1 MYFDDLLEKAKKG
14 IQQEVWKRSFCRQV
28 HLVVDLCPT
37 QDPPPHCIENYYSS
51 KLRGFKLTNRD
62 LSTDPT
68 ADRDPAGARDQ
79 PEPATRLP
87 EPRPSRDAPPSM
99 TRPPAIRP
107 ATRPA
112 RPYRSFCDPD
122 LFVCCPSRIKSFI
135 NQVTATP
142 LENIEEPLKSFSWEF
157 DKGDFHHWVDLFNH
171 FDTFFEKYIKPRKDL
186 QLEENFLE
194 SDPPFPRDAVLQIL
208 RVIRVILE
216 NCTNKHF
223 YSSYELVFGDFVGL
237 DGWKA
242 VNKGG
247 EVGDGGTMMAKEAH
261 HLSSLL
267 ASTDADVVEACLQT
281 LAAFLKKSIGK
292 YIIRDVSLNSRLVSF
307 AQGWGGKEEGL
318 GLVSCALQNGAD
330 PIAFELGSTLHFEFY
345 AMNISSNEPTAS
357 EQPTQGLQTIHM
369 PDVNAREESDLELL
383 NKLIVEY
390 KVPHNLRFSLLTRLR
405 FAKAFGSLETRQQ
418 YTCIRLYAFV
428 VLVQAC
434 SNTEDLVSFF
444 NTEPEFINEL
454 VTMLSIED
462 AVPEKIRILCLLS
475 LVALC
480 QDRSRQPTVL
490 TAVTSGGHRGILSS
504 LMQKA
509 IGSVVSDSSKWS
521 VVFAEALLSLVTV
534 LVSSSSGC
542 SAMREA
548 GFIPTLLP
556 LLKDTDPQ
564 HLHLV
569 STAVHVLEAFMDYS
583 NPAAVLFRDLGGLDD
598 TISRLMVEVSH
609 VENGLKQQ
617 TSSGEHSE
625 SGGSQVISDA
635 SSTVLDSLQ
644 PPHSGALVSYHRRL
658 LMKALLR
665 AISLGTY
672 APGTA
677 ARMYGTEES
686 LLPHCLCIIF
696 KRAKDFGGGVFSL
709 AATVMSDLIH
719 KDPTCF
725 SVLEAAGLP
734 SAFMDAIMDGVLC
747 SAEAITCIPQCLDA
761 LCLNNNGLQAVK
773 ERDALRCFVKVFTS
787 KTYLRALTADTS
799 GSLSSGLDELM
810 RHAASL
816 RGSGVDMLIE
826 ILTNIA
832 KIGSGL
838 ESASPSSDPPSSS
851 QPVLME
857 TESENRDVILVDD
870 KESSRHGTNEQLMD
884 IVPDTSSLN
893 VESSLPDY
901 ISNVARLLETVLQ
914 NSDTC
919 RIFVEKKGI
928 ECVLQLFSLPLL
940 PLSVSLGQSIAVAFK
955 NFSPQHSTSLARAVC
970 TFLREH
976 LRSTEELLTSI
987 KGRQLVEIEFS
998 HRVKILRCLTTLE
1011 GILSLSI
1018 SLLKGT
1024 TTLVSELGSADADVL
1039 KELGKTYREIQWQVS
1054 LCCELKV
1061 EEKSNAEVEPDNTD
1075 AGPSNVAG
1083 RESDDDSNIPSI
1095 RYMNPLSIRNSSHS
1109 QWGVERDFISV
1120 VRSSEGFSRRSR
1132 HSLAR
1137 LHGGRAAGRHLEALQ
1152 IDTESGTSSAKA
1164 PSHGM
1169 KTRSPE
1175 MVAVDILNK
1184 LASTICSFFTALVKG
1199 FTSPTRRRTETGPL
1213 SSASK
1218 AIGTALAK
1226 VFLDSLGFSGYTSST
1241 GVDVS
1246 LSVKCRY
1253 LGKVV
1258 DDMAALTFDNRRR
1271 TCYASMI
1278 NKFYVH
1284 GTFKEL
1290 LTTFEATSQLL
1301 WTVPCAISAPGSD
1314 HEKSGEGSKLSHSLW
1329 LLDTLQSHC
1338 RELEYFVNSGILL
1351 SSTSTSQAQLL
1362 VQPVAVGLSIGLFPV
1377 PRDPEALVRML
1388 QSQVLD
1394 VILPVWNHPMFPNCS
1409 PGFITSIVSLL
1420 THVYNGVSDIKTSRN
1435 GLSGAAHQRFMPPPP
1450 DEATIATIVEMGFS
1464 RARAEEAL
1472 RRVETNS
1479 VEMAMEWL
1487 FSHAEDPVQED
1498 DELARALAL
1507 SLGNSTES
1515 PKVDGADKSADVL
1528 NEEGNSNPPLADN
1541 VLAVA
1546 TKLFEGSDALAFPLT
1561 DLLVT
1566 LCSRNKGEERSKVI
1580 SYLVQQLKLCALDF
1594 SNDSCALGRISH
1606 TLALLLA
1613 EDGVTREIAA
1623 ENGIAVVVIDILMNF
1638 MSKTEA
1644 LTELHV
1650 PKCIS
1655 ALLLILDDLVQSRP
1669 RIPGDNGEGVLPG
1682 SLSGAL
1688 GNQASSEAIEDKSVP
1703 SDVCKD
1709 NDSAKDD
1716 SALEKVFG
1724 KPTGYLSMEE
1734 SHKVLVIVCN
1744 LMKRHVPSIIMQAAL
1759 QLCARL
1765 TKSHALALQ
1774 FLENGG
1780 LVALFGLPMS
1790 CFFPGYDTLAS
1801 AIVRHLL
1808 EDPHTLQSAMEV
1820 EIRQTLSGSR
1830 YNGRISAKTFLTLMA
1845 PVISRDPGVFMK
1857 SGVAVCQVESVGGR
1871 TMVVLSKDKDKEK
1884 EKLKSSETG
1893 VSTNECVRI
1902 TEQKTHDGSNK
1913 YSKGYKKVSANLT
1926 QVIDYLLEIVSTYPS
1941 VNVDDDCGGHPSAME
1956 VDEPTLKMKGKSK
1969 VDETVKTGSDSSS
1982 EKAATLAKVT
1992 FVLKLLSDILLM
2004 YVQVVG
2010 VILRRDL
2017 EMCQQRGSSNFES
2030 PGQGGVVHHLLHCL
2044 LPLSMDKSA
2053 GPDEWRD
2060 KLAEKASWFL
2070 VVLAGRSSE
2079 GRRRVVN
2086 ELVKALSQFINVQ
2099 NNSSSGTLLPDKKVL
2114 AYVDL
2119 VYSILSK
2126 NSSSGNLPGSGCSPD
2141 IAKSMIDGGVV
2152 HCLSSILQVVDL
2164 DHPEAP
2170 KVVNLILKSLESL
2183 TRAANASEQLLKA
2196 NTLNKKKVND
2206 LSGSAAT
2213 QLVGSGNSQ
2222 LQSAENGSSQHG
2234 LMSNGRS
2241 ESQPAGISW
2250 ENGSNSSAN
2259 PNQPQGQEMRIE
2271 EHPAN
2276 DPHVD
2281 LGMDYM
2287 HDDME
2292 ESGALPNTEQ
2302 IEIAFHVQTRVDDD
2316 MNEEEDG
2323 MGDDGED
2330 DDDAED
2336 EDDAIGEGTG
2346 LMSLADTDIEDH
2358 DDAGLGD
2365 EYNDEMVD
2373 EEDDD
2378 FHENNVIE
2386 VRWREALDGLDH
2398 LQVLGQPGA
2407 GGGLIDVSAEAFEG
2421 VNVDDFFGIRRTFG
2435 FERRRQTNR
2444 TSYERSVADG
2454 NGLQHPLLSRPL
2466 NSGDIGSTSAG
2477 NSRDSEGLSAGN
2489 HDLAQFYMFDAPVL
2503 PYDSATN
2510 LFGGSGPQQLADFSV
2525 GLESLRGS
2533 SRRGRPGDGRWSD
2546 DGQPQGDGQA
2556 AVIAQAV
2563 EDQFISLLSNNNSPE
2578 RLEQNVALPERQERA
2593 PTSATDALLIDDHHI
2608 SSIDEGAQPD
2618 EVNREVLSGRE
2629 GQQEAQDIRSDVG
2642 DDRMETGDV
2651 HNVGGQDLET
2661 YLGSV
2666 APDSVLSDRGSENP
2680 PTSHGLSDSG
2690 TDITGSGDFHA
2701 SVPASGDVYVNA
2713 TEVEGE
2719 QAGTRLLLSEINLE
2733 EPSQLL
2739 NNPVVEDADQTE
2751 ESNLNNEAPNNAN
2764 GIDPTFLEALPEDLR
2779 AEVLASQQARTA
2791 APSTTYAPPRVE
2803 EDIDPE
2809 FLAALP
2815 PDIQA
2820 EVLAQQRAQRIA
2832 QQSEGQPVDMDNAS
2846 IIATFPADLREE
2858 VLLTSSE
2865 ALLSAL
2871 PSPLLAEAQMLRDR
2885 AMSHYHARSLF
2896 GGNQRLNRANRLGFD
2911 RQTAMDR
2918 GVGVSI
2924 GRRAAYVAENLKLNE
2939 IDGEPLLDAN
2949 GLKAL
2954 IRLLRLAQPLGKG
2967 LLQRL
2972 LLNLCSHSDTRAIL
2986 VRLLVDMIKPETSG
3000 VVGGVTS
3007 VNTQRLYGCQSN
3019 VVYGRSQLCDG
3030 VPPLVLR
3037 RVLENL
3043 TYLATNHS
3051 GVSSLLCHFESSNI
3065 HELSS
3070 INHGGDSNGK
3080 GKNIIGGFSENSQK
3094 GDIPLILLLRL
3105 LREPLFL
3112 RSMGH
3117 LEQVMGLLQVV
3128 ICVAASKVDA
3138 LSNAEETAPPTENP
3152 SVDETAGSIRTDT
3165 NALGA
3170 ESQLDQNASA
3180 LNAKLDDQ
3188 RTTRTY
3194 DVFLLMPQ
3202 SDLHNLCSLLG
3213 HEGLSDKVY
3222 TLAGDVLM
3230 KLASVASVHRRFF
3243 ILELSESA
3251 ERLSTSAV
3259 NELVKLRNTQMLGL
3273 SAGSMAGAA
3282 ILRVLQILSSLISI
3296 GSDSDKDR
3304 VDGEEQEEQVTMCK
3318 LNAALEP
3325 LWKELSDCIS
3335 TMENELSQ
3343 RPDSSIVSSNNS
3355 TGEQIQGSS
3364 SATSPLPPGTQR
3376 LLPFIEGFFVLCEN
3390 LLANNSTL
3398 QQDLD
3403 VTAREVKESAGSSVQ
3418 FTKSMDAYKKTD
3430 GSITFVRFAEKHR
3443 RLLNAF
3449 VRQNP
3454 GLLEKSLS
3462 MMLDAPRLIDFDN
3475 KRAYFRSRIRQ
3486 QHDQHLSGPLRISVR
3501 RAYILEDSYNQLRM
3515 RSTQDL
3521 KGRLNVHFQG
3531 EEGIDAGGLTR
3542 EWYQLLS
3549 RVIFD
3554 KGALLFTTVGNDAT
3568 FQPNP
3573 NSVYQTEHLSYFKF
3587 IGRVVA
3593 KALFDGQLLDVYFT
3607 RSFYKHIL
3615 GVKVT
3620 YHDIEA
3626 VDPDY
3631 YKNLKWMLEND
3642 VSDIPDLTFSMDA
3655 DEEKHILYEK
3665 TEVTDY
3671 ELKPGGRN
3679 IRVMEETKHEY
3690 VDLVADHILTNAIR
3704 PQINSFLEGFNELVP
3719 RELISIFND
3728 KELELLISGLPEID
3742 LADLKANT
3750 EYTGYTPASS
3760 VVQWFWEVVEAFSKE
3775 DMARFL
3781 QFVTGTSKV
3790 PLEGFKAL
3798 QGISGPQKFQIHK
3811 AYGAP
3816 ERLPSAHT
3824 CFNQLDLPEY
3834 SSKEQLQGRL
3844 FLAIHEAS
3852 EGFGF
3857 G

>member
-1 MYFDDLLEKAKKG
+1 PLK
-14 IQQEVWKRSFCRQV
+14 
-28 HLVVDLCPT
+28 
-37 QDPPPHCIENYYSS
+37 
-51 KLRGFKLTNRD
+51 
-62 LSTDPT
+62 
-68 ADRDPAGARDQ
+68 
-79 PEPATRLP
+79 
-87 EPRPSRDAPPSM
+87 
-99 TRPPAIRP
+99 
-107 ATRPA
+107 
-112 RPYRSFCDPD
+112 
-122 LFVCCPSRIKSFI
+122 IKSFI
-135 NQVTATP
+135 NNVTATP
-142 LENIEEPLKSFSWEF
+142 LENIEEPLKRFSWEF

-186 QLEENFLE
+186 QLEDNFLE

-223 YSSYELVFGDFVGL
+223 YSSYERCFSEFKIIFFCPGL
-237 DGWKA
+237 
-242 VNKGG
+242 
-247 EVGDGGTMMAKEAH
+247 
-261 HLSSLL
+261 
-267 ASTDADVVEACLQT
+267 
-281 LAAFLKKSIGK
+281 
-292 YIIRDVSLNSRLVSF
+292 
-307 AQGWGGKEEGL
+307 GGKEEGL
-318 GLVSCALQNGAD
+318 GLISCALQNESD
-330 PIAFELGSTLHFEFY
+330 PIALELGSTLHFEFY
-345 AMNISSNEPTAS
+345 AVNESLNEPTFT
-357 EQPTQGLQTIHM
+357 EQPTQGLQVIHM
-369 PDVNAREESDLELL
+369 PDVNARKESDLELL
-383 NKLIVEY
+383 NKLVVEY

-405 FAKAFGSLETRQQ
+405 FARALSSLDARQQ

-434 SNTEDLVSFF
+434 SDTDDLVSFF
-444 NTEPEFINEL
+444 NAEPEFINEL
-454 VTMLSIED
+454 VTMLSYED
-462 AVPEKIRILCLLS
+462 AVPEKIRILSLLS

-509 IGSVVSDSSKWS
+509 IGSVVNNSSKWS

-583 NPAAVLFRDLGGLDD
+583 NPAAALFRDLGGLDD

-609 VENGLKQQ
+609 VENGSKQQ
-617 TSSGEHSE
+617 STSVDLDSSE
-625 SGGSQVISDA
+625 CGGSQVVTDTSA
-635 SSTVLDSLQ
+635 GLDSLQ
-644 PPHSGALVSYHRRL
+644 PLYSEALVSYHRRL

-672 APGTA
+672 APGTT

-696 KRAKDFGGGVFSL
+696 RRAKDFGGGVFSL

-773 ERDALRCFVKVFTS
+773 ERNALRCFVKVFTS
-787 KTYLRALTADTS
+787 KLYLRALAADTS

-810 RHAASL
+810 RHASSL
-816 RGSGVDMLIE
+816 RGPGVDMLIE
-826 ILTNIA
+826 ILTKIA

-838 ESASPSSDPPSSS
+838 ESASLSTDFPSCS
-851 QPVLME
+851 QPVPME
-857 TESENRDVILVDD
+857 TESENRDVVPMDD
-870 KESSRHGTNEQLMD
+870 TDSCRPGSSEQSTDL
-884 IVPDTSSLN
+884 VPDASFAN
-893 VESSLPDY
+893 VESFLPDC
-901 ISNVARLLETVLQ
+901 ISNAARLLETILQ

-928 ECVLQLFSLPLL
+928 ECVLQLFSLPLM

-955 NFSPQHSTSLARAVC
+955 NFSPQHSASLARAVC
-970 TFLREH
+970 SFLREH
-976 LRSTEELLTSI
+976 LKSTEELLSSI
-987 KGRQLVEIEFS
+987 KGSQLAQVEFS
-998 HRVKILRCLTTLE
+998 KRVKILRCLFTLE
-1011 GILSLSI
+1011 GILSLSN
-1018 SLLKGT
+1018 SLFKGT
-1024 TTLVSELGSADADVL
+1024 TSIVSELGSADADVL
-1039 KELGKTYREIQWQVS
+1039 KDLGMAYREILWQVS
-1054 LCCELKV
+1054 LFCDLKV
-1061 EEKSNAEVEPDNTD
+1061 EEKQNVETEHESADT
-1075 AGPSNVAG
+1075 GLSTVAG
-1083 RESDDDSNIPSI
+1083 RESDDDANIPSI
-1095 RYMNPLSIRNSSHS
+1095 RYMSPHSIRNSSQS
-1109 QWGVERDFISV
+1109 QWGVEREFISV
-1120 VRSSEGFSRRSR
+1120 VRSSEGFHRRSR

-1137 LHGGRAAGRHLEALQ
+1137 LRGGRAGRHLEAF
-1152 IDTESGTSSAKA
+1152 IVDSEAGTINAEISSNELK
-1164 PSHGM
+1164 
-1169 KTRSPE
+1169 KKSPE
-1175 MVAVDILNK
+1175 ILGLDNLSK
-1184 LASTICSFFTALVKG
+1184 LASTMRSFFTALVKG
-1199 FTSPTRRRTETGPL
+1199 FTSPNRRRTETGSL
-1213 SSASK
+1213 SSALK
-1218 AIGTALAK
+1218 NIGTALAK
-1226 VFLDSLGFSGYTSST
+1226 VFLEALDFSGYPDSA
-1241 GVDVS
+1241 GLDIS

-1258 DDMAALTFDNRRR
+1258 DDMLALTFDSRRR
-1271 TCYASMI
+1271 TCYTAMI
-1278 NKFYVH
+1278 NNFYVY

-1301 WTVPCAISAPGSD
+1301 WTLPCAVSMSGAE
-1314 HEKSGEGSKLSHSLW
+1314 HKKSGEGSKLSHSSW

-1338 RELEYFVNSGILL
+1338 RELEYFVNSGLLL
-1351 SSTSTSQAQLL
+1351 SSTSASQAQLL

-1377 PRDPEALVRML
+1377 PKDPEAFVRML

-1409 PGFITSIVSLL
+1409 PGFITSIISLITL
-1420 THVYNGVSDIKTSRN
+1420 VYNGVSDVKRNRN
-1435 GLSGAAHQRFMPPPP
+1435 GLSGSANQRFIAPPP
-1450 DEATIATIVEMGFS
+1450 DEATVATIVEMGFS

-1507 SLGNSTES
+1507 SLGSSSET
-1515 PKVDGADKSADVL
+1515 PKADGADRSVEFLTVQGQTKAPPADDI
-1528 NEEGNSNPPLADN
+1528 LA
-1541 VLAVA
+1541 AA
-1546 TKLFEGSDALAFPLT
+1546 MKLFNGSDSMVFPLT

-1566 LCSRNKGEERSKVI
+1566 LCNRNKGEDRLEVI
-1580 SYLVQQLKLCALDF
+1580 SYLVQQLKLCPLDF
-1594 SNDSCALGRISH
+1594 SKDSSALGMISH
-1606 TLALLLA
+1606 TLALLLS
-1613 EDGVTREIAA
+1613 EDGSTREIAA
-1623 ENGIAVVVIDILMNF
+1623 QKGIVLIAIDILTNF
-1638 MSKTEA
+1638 MARTEA
-1644 LTELHV
+1644 SNELLV

-1655 ALLLILDDLVQSRP
+1655 ALLLILDNLVQPKLKISS
-1669 RIPGDNGEGVLPG
+1669 DANEGTLEG
-1682 SLSGAL
+1682 SLSGSS
-1688 GNQASSEAIEDKSVP
+1688 GNQTSSEAIEKKSIPAAV
-1703 SDVCKD
+1703 D
-1709 NDSAKDD
+1709 KDD
-1716 SALEKVFG
+1716 STKGSSFEQILG
-1724 KPTGYLSMEE
+1724 KPTGYLTVEE
-1734 SHKVLVIVCN
+1734 SRKVLVIACD
-1744 LMKRHVPSIIMQAAL
+1744 LIKRHLPPVIMQAAL

-1765 TKSHALALQ
+1765 TKSHGLAVQ
-1774 FLENGG
+1774 FLESGG
-1780 LVALFGLPMS
+1780 MVALFGIPRS

-1808 EDPHTLQSAMEV
+1808 EDPQTLQTAMEL
-1820 EIRQTLSGSR
+1820 EIRQTLSGNR
-1830 YNGRISAKTFLTLMA
+1830 HAGRISVRTFLTSMA
-1845 PVISRDPGVFMK
+1845 PVISRDPGVFMRA
-1857 SGVAVCQVESVGGR
+1857 VTAVCQLESSGGR
-1871 TMVVLSKDKDKEK
+1871 CIIMLSKEK
-1884 EKLKSSETG
+1884 EKEKEKSKASAVETA

-1902 TEQKTHDGSNK
+1902 TENKAHDGSSK
-1913 YSKGYKKVSANLT
+1913 FSKGHKKVSVNLT
-1926 QVIDYLLEIVSTYPS
+1926 QVIDYLLEIVSLYPS
-1941 VNVDDDCGGHPSAME
+1941 CRGDDDCTGHASAME
-1956 VDEPTLKMKGKSK
+1956 VDEPTTKLKGKSK
-1969 VDETVKTGSDSSS
+1969 VGETIKIGSDSLS
-1982 EKAATLAKVT
+1982 EKSAALAKVT
-1992 FVLKLLSDILLM
+1992 FVLKLLSDILMM
-2004 YVQVVG
+2004 YVHAVG

-2017 EMCQQRGSSNFES
+2017 EICQPRDFSYLEC
-2030 PGQGGVVHHLLHCL
+2030 PGQGGIIHHVLHRL
-2044 LPLSMDKSA
+2044 LPLSIDKSA
-2053 GPDEWRD
+2053 GADEWRD
-2060 KLAEKASWFL
+2060 KLSEKASWFL
-2070 VVLAGRSSE
+2070 VVMAGRSSE

-2086 ELVKALSQFINVQ
+2086 ELVKALSVFVNVES
-2099 NNSSSGTLLPDKKVL
+2099 NSSKSSLLPDKKVL
-2114 AYVDL
+2114 AFVDL

-2126 NSSSGNLPGSGCSPD
+2126 NSSSGHLPGSGCSPD
-2141 IAKSMIDGGVV
+2141 IAKSMIDGGIV
-2152 HCLSSILQVVDL
+2152 HCLSGILQVIDL
-2164 DHPEAP
+2164 DHPDAP

-2183 TRAANASEQLLKA
+2183 TRAANSSDQVFSADA
-2196 NTLNKKKVND
+2196 LNKKKI
-2206 LSGSAAT
+2206 SGPSARSDA
-2213 QLVGSGNSQ
+2213 QLVGTPASQELQYSENRRCQQAVIGN
-2222 LQSAENGSSQHG
+2222 AGS
-2234 LMSNGRS
+2234 
-2241 ESQPAGISW
+2241 EA
-2250 ENGSNSSAN
+2250 
-2259 PNQPQGQEMRIE
+2259 QPQDICQNDGDQNANTNQSTEQEMRIDE
-2271 EHPAN
+2271 PPTT
-2276 DPHVD
+2276 DPLVD
-2281 LGMDYM
+2281 LGVDYM
-2287 HDDME
+2287 REDME

-2302 IEIAFHVQTRVDDD
+2302 IEMTFHVENRVDDD
-2316 MNEEEDG
+2316 MNDEEDD

-2330 DDDAED
+2330 DDDGED
-2336 EDDAIGEGTG
+2336 EDEDIAEDGTA
-2346 LMSLADTDIEDH
+2346 LMSLADTDVEDH
-2358 DDAGLGD
+2358 DDTGLGD
-2365 EYNDEMVD
+2365 EYNDDMVD

-2378 FHENNVIE
+2378 FHENRVIE

-2398 LQVLGQPGA
+2398 LQVLGQPGT

-2421 VNVDDFFGIRRTFG
+2421 VNVDDFFGIRRSFG
-2435 FERRRQTNR
+2435 FERRRQANR
-2444 TSYERSVADG
+2444 TSYERSVTDG
-2454 NGLQHPLLSRPL
+2454 NGLQHPLLLRPS
-2466 NSGDIGSTSAG
+2466 NSGDLVSIWSSAG
-2477 NSRDSEGLSAGN
+2477 NSSRDSEGLSAGN
-2489 HDLAQFYMFDAPVL
+2489 LDLAHFYMFDAPVL
-2503 PYDSATN
+2503 PYDNAPTN
-2510 LFGGSGPQQLADFSV
+2510 LFGDRLGGSAPPQLADFSV

-2533 SRRGRPGDGRWSD
+2533 GRRGPGDGRWTD
-2546 DGQPQGDGQA
+2546 DGQPQGGGQA
-2556 AVIAQAV
+2556 AAIAQAV
-2563 EDQFISLLSNNNSPE
+2563 EEQFISQLSNNDLAENAAE
-2578 RLEQNVALPERQERA
+2578 RLSQNLGLPERQEGD
-2593 PTSATDALLIDDHHI
+2593 PIVATDNQLAMGVDNTDPQLNDYQNINSDHQDNQLAELQL
-2608 SSIDEGAQPD
+2608 SQ
-2618 EVNREVLSGRE
+2618 EVNPEVVAERAGE
-2629 GQQEAQDIRSDVG
+2629 GQQSMEGMPSEIDNDSMETADGNAVGSEPLETSSGSIAQDGVPFNRTSDGRVNSCTMPSQGERCDRSSG
-2642 DDRMETGDV
+2642 
-2651 HNVGGQDLET
+2651 
-2661 YLGSV
+2661 
-2666 APDSVLSDRGSENP
+2666 PDSQSSCHALLVSGSDMPGP
-2680 PTSHGLSDSG
+2680 
-2690 TDITGSGDFHA
+2690 GDHHA
-2701 SVPASGDVYVNA
+2701 SSVPESSDADMNH
-2713 TEVEGE
+2713 TEVVRE
-2719 QAGTRLLLSEINLE
+2719 QTGPRLPLSEINLE
-2733 EPSQLL
+2733 EPSPQQNSL
-2739 NNPVVEDADQTE
+2739 VVQDAGQTD
-2751 ESNLNNEAPNNAN
+2751 ESSLNNEASNAN

-2779 AEVLASQQARTA
+2779 AEVLASQQARS
-2791 APSTTYAPPRVE
+2791 APAPTYAPPRV

-2815 PDIQA
+2815 PDIQS

-2896 GGNQRLNRANRLGFD
+2896 GSSQRLNSRGNRLGFD
-2911 RQTAMDR
+2911 RQTAMDS

-2924 GRRAAYVAENLKLNE
+2924 GRRASSVAENLKLNE
-2939 IDGEPLLDAN
+2939 LEGEPLLDAN

-2972 LLNLCSHSDTRAIL
+2972 LLNLCSHNDTRAIL
-2986 VRLLVDMIKPETSG
+2986 VRLLLDMIKPETVG
-3000 VVGGVTS
+3000 TVGGVTS
-3007 VNTQRLYGCQSN
+3007 MNTQRLYGCQSD

-3037 RVLENL
+3037 RVLEIL

-3051 GVSSLLCHFESSNI
+3051 GVASLLFHFEGSNI
-3065 HELSS
+3065 PEFAC
-3070 INHGGDSNGK
+3070 INHSEGKNEK
-3080 GKNIIGGFSENSQK
+3080 GKDKIIGEQCHLSLSGSSQN
-3094 GDIPLILLLRL
+3094 GDVPLILLLRL
-3105 LREPLFL
+3105 LSEPLFL
-3112 RSMGH
+3112 RSIAH

-3128 ICVAASKVDA
+3128 VYAAASKVDTQ
-3138 LSNAEETAPPTENP
+3138 SNTEETAPPTETP
-3152 SVDETAGSIRTDT
+3152 SGLETTSDIQKDPH
-3165 NALGA
+3165 ALGV
-3170 ESQLDQNASA
+3170 ESNQLDESASA
-3180 LNAKLDDQ
+3180 LNSKSDGQ
-3188 RTTRTY
+3188 RSIRTY
-3194 DVFLLMPQ
+3194 DIFLLIPQ
-3202 SDLHNLCSLLG
+3202 SDLHNLCGLLG

-3222 TLAGDVLM
+3222 TLAGDVLR
-3230 KLASVASVHRRFF
+3230 KLASVASAHRKFF
-3243 ILELSESA
+3243 ILELSELA
-3251 ERLSTSAV
+3251 QRLSSSAV
-3259 NELVKLRNTQMLGL
+3259 NELVTLRDTHMLGL

-3282 ILRVLQILSSLISI
+3282 VLRVLQILSSLTSI
-3296 GSDSDKDR
+3296 GSDSGKDR
-3304 VDGEEQEEQVTMCK
+3304 VGDEEQEEHATMWK
-3318 LNAALEP
+3318 LNVALEP
-3325 LWKELSDCIS
+3325 LWKELSECIS
-3335 TMENELSQ
+3335 TMESELSQ
-3343 RPDSSIVSSNNS
+3343 SSHSSVVSNISI
-3355 TGEQIQGSS
+3355 GEQIQGSS
-3364 SATSPLPPGTQR
+3364 SASPPLPPGTQR
-3376 LLPFIEGFFVLCEN
+3376 LLPFIEGFFVLCEK
-3390 LLANNSTL
+3390 LQANNSLL
-3398 QQDLD
+3398 QQDHFN
-3403 VTAREVKESAGSSVQ
+3403 VTAREVKESAGSSVPLSI
-3418 FTKSMDAYKKTD
+3418 KSVDSYRRFD
-3430 GSITFVRFAEKHR
+3430 GSVTFVRFAEKHR

-3462 MMLDAPRLIDFDN
+3462 MMLKAPRLIDFDN

-3515 RSTQDL
+3515 RPSQDL

-3542 EWYQLLS
+3542 EWYQVLS

-3554 KGALLFTTVGNDAT
+3554 KGALLFTTVGNNAT

-3573 NSVYQTEHLSYFKF
+3573 NSVYQTEHLSYFRF
-3587 IGRVVA
+3587 VGRVVA

-3679 IRVMEETKHEY
+3679 IRVTEETKHEY

-3750 EYTGYTPASS
+3750 EYTGYTAASN
-3760 VVQWFWEVVEAFSKE
+3760 VVQWFWEVVEGFNKE

-3844 FLAIHEAS
+3844 LLAIHEAS

>member
-1 MYFDDLLEKAKKG
+1 MKLKRRRALEVPLK
-14 IQQEVWKRSFCRQV
+14 
-28 HLVVDLCPT
+28 
-37 QDPPPHCIENYYSS
+37 
-51 KLRGFKLTNRD
+51 
-62 LSTDPT
+62 
-68 ADRDPAGARDQ
+68 
-79 PEPATRLP
+79 
-87 EPRPSRDAPPSM
+87 
-99 TRPPAIRP
+99 
-107 ATRPA
+107 
-112 RPYRSFCDPD
+112 
-122 LFVCCPSRIKSFI
+122 IKSFI
-135 NQVTATP
+135 NNVTATP
-142 LENIEEPLKSFSWEF
+142 LEKIEEPLKSFSWEF

-171 FDTFFEKYIKPRKDL
+171 FDTFFEKFIKPRKDL

-194 SDPPFPRDAVLQIL
+194 SDPPFPRDSVLQIL

-223 YSSYELVFGDFVGL
+223 YSSYE
-237 DGWKA
+237 
-242 VNKGG
+242 
-247 EVGDGGTMMAKEAH
+247 H

-292 YIIRDVSLNSRLVSF
+292 YIIRDVSLNSRLFSF

-318 GLVSCALQNGAD
+318 GLIPCALQDISD
-330 PIAFELGSTLHFEFY
+330 PIALELGRTLHFEFY
-345 AMNISSNEPTAS
+345 SVNEEASVEPTS
-357 EQPTQGLQTIHM
+357 TEPTTRGLQVIHM
-369 PDVNAREESDLELL
+369 PDVNARKESNLELL
-383 NKLIVEY
+383 NKLVVDY

-405 FAKAFGSLETRQQ
+405 FARAFSSLEARQQ

-434 SNTEDLVSFF
+434 SDTDDLVSFF
-444 NTEPEFINEL
+444 NAEPEFINEL
-454 VTMLSIED
+454 VTMLSYED
-462 AVPEKIRILCLLS
+462 AVPEKIRILSLLS

-509 IGSVVSDSSKWS
+509 IGSVVNNSSKWS

-583 NPAAVLFRDLGGLDD
+583 NPAAALFRDLGGLDD

-609 VENGLKQQ
+609 VENGIKQQ
-617 TSSGEHSE
+617 STSGDLE
-625 SGGSQVISDA
+625 SLEYGGSEIGTSA
-635 SSTVLDSLQ
+635 SAELDSLQ
-644 PPHSGALVSYHRRL
+644 PLYSEALVSYHRRL

-672 APGTA
+672 APGTT

-709 AATVMSDLIH
+709 AATVMSDVIH

-725 SVLEAAGLP
+725 SILEAAGLP

-773 ERDALRCFVKVFTS
+773 DRNALRCFVRVFTS
-787 KTYLRALTADTS
+787 KQYLRALAADTS

-810 RHAASL
+810 RHASSL
-816 RGSGVDMLIE
+816 RGPGVDMLIE
-826 ILTNIA
+826 ILTKIA

-838 ESASPSSDPPSSS
+838 DSASPSTECPSSS
-851 QPVLME
+851 QPVPME
-857 TESENRDVILVDD
+857 TEPDNKDVASADDRDPSKPGSSETFSDLATD
-870 KESSRHGTNEQLMD
+870 
-884 IVPDTSSLN
+884 SSLSN
-893 VESSLPDY
+893 IESFLPDC
-901 ISNVARLLETVLQ
+901 ISNAARLLETILQ

-928 ECVLQLFSLPLL
+928 ECVLELFSLPLL
-940 PLSVSLGQSIAVAFK
+940 PPSVSLGQSVAVAFK
-955 NFSPQHSTSLARAVC
+955 NFSAQHSASLARAVC
-970 TFLREH
+970 SFLREY
-976 LRSTEELLTSI
+976 LKSTDELLSSI
-987 KGRQLVEIEFS
+987 KGSHLAQVEVS
-998 HRVKILRCLTTLE
+998 QRVKILKSLSTLE
-1011 GILSLSI
+1011 GILSLSN
-1018 SLLKGT
+1018 SLLKGAT
-1024 TTLVSELGSADADVL
+1024 TIVSELGSADADVL
-1039 KELGKTYREIQWQVS
+1039 KDLGKTYREVLWQVS

-1061 EEKSNAEVEPDNTD
+1061 EEKRNVEVEPENADT
-1075 AGPSNVAG
+1075 GPSNVAG
-1083 RESDDDSNIPSI
+1083 RESDDDANIPSI
-1095 RYMNPLSIRNSSHS
+1095 RYMNPVSIRNSSHP

-1120 VRSSEGFSRRSR
+1120 VRSSEVFSRRTR
-1132 HSLAR
+1132 HGIAR
-1137 LHGGRAAGRHLEALQ
+1137 LRGGRTGRQLEALQ
-1152 IDTESGTSSAKA
+1152 IDPEAGASSTEAQPHGTKKKSSEVLV
-1164 PSHGM
+1164 S
-1169 KTRSPE
+1169 
-1175 MVAVDILNK
+1175 DNLNK
-1184 LASTICSFFTALVKG
+1184 LASTMRSFFTALVKA
-1199 FTSPTRRRTETGPL
+1199 FTLPNRRRTETGSL

-1218 AIGTALAK
+1218 SIGTALAK
-1226 VFLDSLGFSGYTSST
+1226 IFLEALSFPDPNS
-1241 GVDVS
+1241 GVDIS

-1258 DDMAALTFDNRRR
+1258 DDMVALSFDSRRR
-1271 TCYASMI
+1271 TCYTAMI

-1290 LTTFEATSQLL
+1290 LTTFDATSQLL
-1301 WTVPCAISAPGSD
+1301 WNVPYAISTSGAE
-1314 HEKSGEGSKLSHSLW
+1314 HEKSGDGSKLSQSSW
-1329 LLDTLQSHC
+1329 LLDTLQSYC
-1338 RELEYFVNSGILL
+1338 RELEYFVNSGLLL
-1351 SSTSTSQAQLL
+1351 SSTSASQAQLL

-1377 PRDPEALVRML
+1377 PRDPEAFVRML

-1409 PGFITSIVSLL
+1409 PGFITSIISLI
-1420 THVYNGVSDIKTSRN
+1420 THVYNGVSDAKQNRN
-1435 GLSGAAHQRFMPPPP
+1435 GLPGTASQRFMPPPP
-1450 DEATIATIVEMGFS
+1450 DEVTIATIVEMGFS

-1507 SLGNSTES
+1507 SLGNSAEMH
-1515 PKVDGADKSADVL
+1515 KVDGADKSSDASA
-1528 NEEGNSNPPLADN
+1528 EEGQAKPPPVDYI
-1541 VLAVA
+1541 LAVA
-1546 TKLFEGSDALAFPLT
+1546 MKLFQGCDSMAFPLT
-1561 DLLVT
+1561 DLLGT
-1566 LCSRNKGEERSKVI
+1566 LCSRSKGEDRSKVI
-1580 SYLVQQLKLCALDF
+1580 SYIVQQLKLCPLDF
-1594 SNDSCALGRISH
+1594 SKDSCALGMISH
-1606 TLALLLA
+1606 TLALLLS
-1613 EDGVTREIAA
+1613 EDGSTREIAA
-1623 ENGIAVVVIDILMNF
+1623 QNGIVSIAVDILINF
-1638 MSKTEA
+1638 MERTEVPQ
-1644 LTELHV
+1644 ELLV

-1669 RIPGDNGEGVLPG
+1669 KISGETDEATVPGA
-1682 SLSGAL
+1682 LSGL
-1688 GNQASSEAIEDKSVP
+1688 SGNQAPSEAIKENSLPADE
-1703 SDVCKD
+1703 CKD
-1709 NDSAKDD
+1709 ESAKD
-1716 SALEKVFG
+1716 SPAFEKLLG
-1724 KPTGYLSMEE
+1724 KPTGYLTMEE
-1734 SHKVLVIVCN
+1734 SHKVLGIACD
-1744 LMKRHVPSIIMQAAL
+1744 LIKRHVPPIIMQAVL

-1765 TKSHALALQ
+1765 TKSHALAVQ
-1774 FLENGG
+1774 FLESGG
-1780 LVALFGLPMS
+1780 MVALFSLPRS

-1808 EDPHTLQSAMEV
+1808 EDPQTLQTAMEL

-1830 YNGRISAKTFLTLMA
+1830 HGGRILARTFLTSMA
-1845 PVISRDPGVFMK
+1845 PVISRDPEIFMRA
-1857 SGVAVCQVESVGGR
+1857 VAAVCQLETSGGR
-1871 TMVVLSKDKDKEK
+1871 CIIVLSKDKDKDK
-1884 EKLKSSETG
+1884 EKKASSFDTG
-1893 VSTNECVRI
+1893 VSTNECIRL
-1902 TEQKTHDGSNK
+1902 TENKVDGSIK
-1913 YSKGYKKVSANLT
+1913 SSKAHKKVSANLT
-1926 QVIDYLLEIVSTYPS
+1926 QVIDHLLEIVSTYPPYHG
-1941 VNVDDDCGGHPSAME
+1941 DDYWGGHASAMDI
-1956 VDEPTLKMKGKSK
+1956 DEPTNKVKGKLK
-1969 VDETVKTGSDSSS
+1969 VNETIKIGTDSQS
-1982 EKAATLAKVT
+1982 EKSAALAKVT
-1992 FVLKLLSDILLM
+1992 FVLKLLSDIMLM
-2004 YVQVVG
+2004 YVHVVG
-2010 VILRRDL
+2010 VILKRDL
-2017 EMCQQRGSSNFES
+2017 EMCQQRGASHIE
-2030 PGQGGVVHHLLHCL
+2030 QGGIVHHVLHRL
-2044 LPLSMDKSA
+2044 LPLAIDKSA

-2060 KLAEKASWFL
+2060 KLSEKASWFL

-2086 ELVKALSQFINVQ
+2086 ELVKALSLFTNVES
-2099 NNSSSGTLLPDKKVL
+2099 NSSSSSLLPDKKVF
-2114 AYVDL
+2114 AFVDL

-2126 NSSSGNLPGSGCSPD
+2126 NSSSANLPGSGCSPD
-2141 IAKSMIDGGVV
+2141 IAKSMIDGGIV
-2152 HCLSSILQVVDL
+2152 HCLSGILQVNDL
-2164 DHPEAP
+2164 DHPDAP
-2170 KVVNLILKSLESL
+2170 KVVNIILKSLESL
-2183 TRAANASEQLLKA
+2183 TRAANASEQISRA
-2196 NTLNKKKVND
+2196 DTLSRKKVNGPNGRSD
-2206 LSGSAAT
+2206 SQGVGAT
-2213 QLVGSGNSQ
+2213 ASQQ
-2222 LQSAENGSSQHG
+2222 LQSSAENRSSDQG
-2234 LMSNGRS
+2234 LSGNAS
-2241 ESQPAGISW
+2241 FEAVLPD
-2250 ENGSNSSAN
+2250 NSRDDGDQNAN
-2259 PNQPQGQEMRIE
+2259 PNQSEEQEMRIE
-2271 EHPAN
+2271 
-2276 DPHVD
+2276 DPTTDTPLD
-2281 LGMDYM
+2281 LGDDYM
-2287 HDDME
+2287 REDME
-2292 ESGALPNTEQ
+2292 ESGALPNGEQ
-2302 IEIAFHVQTRVDDD
+2302 IEMSFHVENRGDDD
-2316 MNEEEDG
+2316 MNEEEDD

-2330 DDDAED
+2330 DDDGED
-2336 EDDAIGEGTG
+2336 EDEDIAEDGTG
-2346 LMSLADTDIEDH
+2346 LMSLADTDVEDH
-2358 DDAGLGD
+2358 DDTGLGD
-2365 EYNDEMVD
+2365 DYNDMVD
-2373 EEDDD
+2373 DEDDD
-2378 FHENNVIE
+2378 FHENRVIE

-2421 VNVDDFFGIRRTFG
+2421 VNVDDFFGIRRSFG
-2435 FERRRQTNR
+2435 FERRRQANR
-2444 TSYERSVADG
+2444 TSYERSVTEG
-2454 NGLQHPLLSRPL
+2454 NGLQHPLLSRPS
-2466 NSGDIGSTSAG
+2466 NSGDLFSMWSSAG
-2477 NSRDSEGLSAGN
+2477 NSSRDAEGLSA
-2489 HDLAQFYMFDAPVL
+2489 
-2503 PYDSATN
+2503 
-2510 LFGGSGPQQLADFSV
+2510 
-2525 GLESLRGS
+2525 ESLRGS
-2533 SRRGRPGDGRWSD
+2533 ARRGPGDGRWTD
-2546 DGQPQGDGQA
+2546 DGQPQAGGQA
-2556 AVIAQAV
+2556 AAIAQAV
-2563 EDQFISLLSNNNSPE
+2563 EEQFISQLSNTGPAESASE
-2578 RLEQNVALPERQERA
+2578 RLSQNQILPERQEGD
-2593 PTSATDALLIDDHHI
+2593 PVVATDNQLAI
-2608 SSIDEGAQPD
+2608 E
-2618 EVNREVLSGRE
+2618 EVNPDIVAEPAGYHHQAIEVQPS
-2629 GQQEAQDIRSDVG
+2629 DIGLDI
-2642 DDRMETGDV
+2642 METGDG
-2651 HNVGGQDLET
+2651 NAIGTEPLET
-2661 YLGSV
+2661 PSGSV
-2666 APDSVLSDRGSENP
+2666 AQDVVPFDRTLSGVVPSQAEDFDRSPGPDSQSSCHAILVGEPDMAGPGSHASSVPESADVDMNA
-2680 PTSHGLSDSG
+2680 TDVERDLVDSG
-2690 TDITGSGDFHA
+2690 LPPSGA
-2701 SVPASGDVYVNA
+2701 S
-2713 TEVEGE
+2713 
-2719 QAGTRLLLSEINLE
+2719 LE
-2733 EPSQLL
+2733 EPSTQLVAQDAGQTDETSL
-2739 NNPVVEDADQTE
+2739 NG
-2751 ESNLNNEAPNNAN
+2751 EASNAN
-2764 GIDPTFLEALPEDLR
+2764 AIDPTFLEALPEDLR
-2779 AEVLASQQARTA
+2779 AEVLASQQAQS
-2791 APSTTYAPPRVE
+2791 APAPTYAPPRV

-2896 GGNQRLNRANRLGFD
+2896 GSSQRLNTRGNRFGFD
-2911 RQTAMDR
+2911 RQTVMDR
-2918 GVGVSI
+2918 GVGVNI
-2924 GRRAAYVAENLKLNE
+2924 GRRASSVSENLKLNE
-2939 IDGEPLLDAN
+2939 LEGEPLLDAN

-2972 LLNLCSHSDTRAIL
+2972 LLNLCSHNYTRAIL
-2986 VRLLVDMIKPETSG
+2986 VQLLLDMIKPETVSIMG
-3000 VVGGVTS
+3000 AVTS
-3007 VNTQRLYGCQSN
+3007 MNTQRLYGCQSD

-3037 RVLENL
+3037 RVLEIL

-3051 GVSSLLCHFESSNI
+3051 GVASLLFHFENSTIPDFAHTNQSEGKNA
-3065 HELSS
+3065 
-3070 INHGGDSNGK
+3070 K
-3080 GKNIIGGFSENSQK
+3080 GKEKITAGEHHVYVSESSENK
-3094 GDIPLILLLRL
+3094 DVPLILLLRL
-3105 LREPLFL
+3105 LSEPLFL
-3112 RSMGH
+3112 RSIAH

-3128 ICVAASKVDA
+3128 VYAAASKADIQI
-3138 LSNAEETAPPTENP
+3138 NTEETALPAESPSGNETTTE
-3152 SVDETAGSIRTDT
+3152 TRTDSHVSPV
-3165 NALGA
+3165 
-3170 ESQLDQNASA
+3170 ESSQLDQSASA
-3180 LNAKLDDQ
+3180 SKSDGQ
-3188 RTTRTY
+3188 RSIKTY
-3194 DVFLLMPQ
+3194 DIFLLLPH
-3202 SDLHNLCSLLG
+3202 SDLQNLCALLG

-3222 TLAGDVLM
+3222 TLAGDVLR
-3230 KLASVASVHRRFF
+3230 KLASVAAAHRKFF
-3243 ILELSESA
+3243 VVELSELA
-3251 ERLSTSAV
+3251 HRLSSSAA
-3259 NELVKLRNTQMLGL
+3259 NELITLRDTHMLGL

-3282 ILRVLQILSSLISI
+3282 VLRVLQILSSLTSV
-3296 GSDSDKDR
+3296 GDDSDSDKAKERNASDKER
-3304 VDGEEQEEQVTMCK
+3304 VNNEEQEEHATMWK
-3318 LNAALEP
+3318 LNVALEP
-3325 LWKELSDCIS
+3325 LWEELSECIS
-3335 TMENELSQ
+3335 SMESELNQSSQ
-3343 RPDSSIVSSNNS
+3343 SSVASNIS
-3355 TGEQIQGSS
+3355 MGDHIQGSS
-3364 SATSPLPPGTQR
+3364 SASPPLPPGTQR
-3376 LLPFIEGFFVLCEN
+3376 LLPFIEGFFVLCEK
-3390 LLANNSTL
+3390 LQANSSIL
-3398 QQDLD
+3398 QQDQSN
-3403 VTAREVKESAGSSVQ
+3403 VTAREVKESGGSSVPLSI
-3418 FTKSMDAYKKTD
+3418 KSVDAYRIFD
-3430 GSITFVRFAEKHR
+3430 GSVTFVRFAEKHR

-3462 MMLDAPRLIDFDN
+3462 MLLKAPRLIDFDN

-3515 RSTQDL
+3515 RPNQDL

-3554 KGALLFTTVGNDAT
+3554 KGALLFTTVGNNST

-3573 NSVYQTEHLSYFKF
+3573 NSVYQTEHLSYFRF

-3679 IRVMEETKHEY
+3679 IRVTEETKHEY

-3704 PQINSFLEGFNELVP
+3704 PQISSFLDGFNELVP

-3742 LADLKANT
+3742 LADLKVNT
-3750 EYTGYTPASS
+3750 EYTGYTSASN
-3760 VVQWFWEVVEAFSKE
+3760 VVPWFWEVVEAFNKE
-3775 DMARFL
+3775 DMARLL

-3834 SSKEQLQGRL
+3834 SSKEQLQERL
-3844 FLAIHEAS
+3844 LLAIHEAS

>member
-1 MYFDDLLEKAKKG
+1 MKLKRRRALEVPLK
-14 IQQEVWKRSFCRQV
+14 
-28 HLVVDLCPT
+28 
-37 QDPPPHCIENYYSS
+37 
-51 KLRGFKLTNRD
+51 
-62 LSTDPT
+62 
-68 ADRDPAGARDQ
+68 
-79 PEPATRLP
+79 
-87 EPRPSRDAPPSM
+87 
-99 TRPPAIRP
+99 
-107 ATRPA
+107 
-112 RPYRSFCDPD
+112 
-122 LFVCCPSRIKSFI
+122 IKSFI
-135 NQVTATP
+135 NNVTATP
-142 LENIEEPLKSFSWEF
+142 LEKIEEPLKSFSWEF

-171 FDTFFEKYIKPRKDL
+171 FDTFFEKFIKPRKDL

-194 SDPPFPRDAVLQIL
+194 SDPPFPRDSVLQIL

-223 YSSYELVFGDFVGL
+223 YSSYE
-237 DGWKA
+237 
-242 VNKGG
+242 
-247 EVGDGGTMMAKEAH
+247 H

-292 YIIRDVSLNSRLVSF
+292 YIIRDVSLNSRLFSF

-318 GLVSCALQNGAD
+318 GLIPCALQDISD
-330 PIAFELGSTLHFEFY
+330 PIALELGRTLHFEFY
-345 AMNISSNEPTAS
+345 SVNEEASVEPTS
-357 EQPTQGLQTIHM
+357 TEPTTRGLQVIHM
-369 PDVNAREESDLELL
+369 PDVNARKESNLELL
-383 NKLIVEY
+383 NKLVVDY

-405 FAKAFGSLETRQQ
+405 FARAFSSLEARQQ

-434 SNTEDLVSFF
+434 SDTDDLVSFF
-444 NTEPEFINEL
+444 NAEPEFINEL
-454 VTMLSIED
+454 VTMLSYED
-462 AVPEKIRILCLLS
+462 AVPEKIRILSLLS

-509 IGSVVSDSSKWS
+509 IGSVVNNSSKWS

-583 NPAAVLFRDLGGLDD
+583 NPAAALFRDLGGLDD

-609 VENGLKQQ
+609 VENGIKQQ
-617 TSSGEHSE
+617 STSGDLE
-625 SGGSQVISDA
+625 SLEYGGSEIGTSA
-635 SSTVLDSLQ
+635 SAELDSLQ
-644 PPHSGALVSYHRRL
+644 PLYSEALVSYHRRL

-672 APGTA
+672 APGTT

-709 AATVMSDLIH
+709 AATVMSDVIH

-725 SVLEAAGLP
+725 SILEAAGLP

-773 ERDALRCFVKVFTS
+773 DRNALRCFVRVFTS
-787 KTYLRALTADTS
+787 KQYLRALAADTS

-810 RHAASL
+810 RHASSL
-816 RGSGVDMLIE
+816 RGPGVDMLIE
-826 ILTNIA
+826 ILTKIA

-838 ESASPSSDPPSSS
+838 DSASPSTECPSSS
-851 QPVLME
+851 QPVPME
-857 TESENRDVILVDD
+857 TEPDNKDVASADDRDPSKPGSSETFSDLATD
-870 KESSRHGTNEQLMD
+870 
-884 IVPDTSSLN
+884 SSLSN
-893 VESSLPDY
+893 IESFLPDC
-901 ISNVARLLETVLQ
+901 ISNAARLLETILQ

-928 ECVLQLFSLPLL
+928 ECVLELFSLPLL
-940 PLSVSLGQSIAVAFK
+940 PPSVSLGQSVAVAFK
-955 NFSPQHSTSLARAVC
+955 NFSAQHSASLARAVC
-970 TFLREH
+970 SFLREY
-976 LRSTEELLTSI
+976 LKSTDELLSSI
-987 KGRQLVEIEFS
+987 KGSHLAQVEVS
-998 HRVKILRCLTTLE
+998 QRVKILKSLSTLE
-1011 GILSLSI
+1011 GILSLSN
-1018 SLLKGT
+1018 SLLKGAT
-1024 TTLVSELGSADADVL
+1024 TIVSELGSADADVL
-1039 KELGKTYREIQWQVS
+1039 KDLGKTYREVLWQVS

-1061 EEKSNAEVEPDNTD
+1061 EEKRNVEVEPENADT
-1075 AGPSNVAG
+1075 GPSNVAG
-1083 RESDDDSNIPSI
+1083 RESDDDANIPSI
-1095 RYMNPLSIRNSSHS
+1095 RYMNPVSIRNSSHP

-1120 VRSSEGFSRRSR
+1120 VRSSEVFSRRTR
-1132 HSLAR
+1132 HGIAR
-1137 LHGGRAAGRHLEALQ
+1137 LRGGRTGRQLEALQ
-1152 IDTESGTSSAKA
+1152 IDPEAGASSTEAQPHGTKKKSSEVLV
-1164 PSHGM
+1164 S
-1169 KTRSPE
+1169 
-1175 MVAVDILNK
+1175 DNLNK
-1184 LASTICSFFTALVKG
+1184 LASTMRSFFTALVKA
-1199 FTSPTRRRTETGPL
+1199 FTLPNRRRTETGSL

-1218 AIGTALAK
+1218 SIGTALAK
-1226 VFLDSLGFSGYTSST
+1226 IFLEALSFPDPNS
-1241 GVDVS
+1241 GVDIS

-1258 DDMAALTFDNRRR
+1258 DDMVALSFDSRRR
-1271 TCYASMI
+1271 TCYTAMI

-1290 LTTFEATSQLL
+1290 LTTFDATSQLL
-1301 WTVPCAISAPGSD
+1301 WNVPYAISTSGAE
-1314 HEKSGEGSKLSHSLW
+1314 HEKSGDGSKLSQSSW
-1329 LLDTLQSHC
+1329 LLDTLQSYC
-1338 RELEYFVNSGILL
+1338 RELEYFVNSGLLL
-1351 SSTSTSQAQLL
+1351 SSTSASQAQLL

-1377 PRDPEALVRML
+1377 PRDPEAFVRML

-1409 PGFITSIVSLL
+1409 PGFITSIISLI
-1420 THVYNGVSDIKTSRN
+1420 THVYNGVSDAKQNRN
-1435 GLSGAAHQRFMPPPP
+1435 GLPGTASQRFMPPPP
-1450 DEATIATIVEMGFS
+1450 DEVTIATIVEMGFS

-1507 SLGNSTES
+1507 SLGNSAEMH
-1515 PKVDGADKSADVL
+1515 KVDGADKSSDASA
-1528 NEEGNSNPPLADN
+1528 EEGQAKPPPVDYI
-1541 VLAVA
+1541 LAVA
-1546 TKLFEGSDALAFPLT
+1546 MKLFQGCDSMAFPLT
-1561 DLLVT
+1561 DLLGT
-1566 LCSRNKGEERSKVI
+1566 LCSRSKGEDRSKVI
-1580 SYLVQQLKLCALDF
+1580 SYIVQQLKLCPLDF
-1594 SNDSCALGRISH
+1594 SKDSCALGMISH
-1606 TLALLLA
+1606 TLALLLS
-1613 EDGVTREIAA
+1613 EDGSTREIAA
-1623 ENGIAVVVIDILMNF
+1623 QNGIVSIAVDILINF
-1638 MSKTEA
+1638 MERTEVPQ
-1644 LTELHV
+1644 ELLV

-1669 RIPGDNGEGVLPG
+1669 KISGETDEATVPGA
-1682 SLSGAL
+1682 LSGL
-1688 GNQASSEAIEDKSVP
+1688 SGNQAPSEAIKENSLPADE
-1703 SDVCKD
+1703 CKD
-1709 NDSAKDD
+1709 ESAKD
-1716 SALEKVFG
+1716 SPAFEKLLG
-1724 KPTGYLSMEE
+1724 KPTGYLTMEE
-1734 SHKVLVIVCN
+1734 SHKVLGIACD
-1744 LMKRHVPSIIMQAAL
+1744 LIKRHVPPIIMQAVL

-1765 TKSHALALQ
+1765 TKSHALAVQ
-1774 FLENGG
+1774 FLESGG
-1780 LVALFGLPMS
+1780 MVALFSLPRS

-1808 EDPHTLQSAMEV
+1808 EDPQTLQTAMEL

-1830 YNGRISAKTFLTLMA
+1830 HGGRILARTFLTSMA
-1845 PVISRDPGVFMK
+1845 PVISRDPEIFMRA
-1857 SGVAVCQVESVGGR
+1857 VAAVCQLETSGGR
-1871 TMVVLSKDKDKEK
+1871 CIIVLSKDKDKDK
-1884 EKLKSSETG
+1884 EKKASSFDTG
-1893 VSTNECVRI
+1893 VSTNECIRL
-1902 TEQKTHDGSNK
+1902 TENKVDGSIK
-1913 YSKGYKKVSANLT
+1913 SSKAHKKVSANLT
-1926 QVIDYLLEIVSTYPS
+1926 QVIDHLLEIVSTYPPYHG
-1941 VNVDDDCGGHPSAME
+1941 DDYWGGHASAMDI
-1956 VDEPTLKMKGKSK
+1956 DEPTNKVKGKLK
-1969 VDETVKTGSDSSS
+1969 VNETIKIGTDSQS
-1982 EKAATLAKVT
+1982 EKSAALAKVT
-1992 FVLKLLSDILLM
+1992 FVLKLLSDIMLM
-2004 YVQVVG
+2004 YVHVVG
-2010 VILRRDL
+2010 VILKRDL
-2017 EMCQQRGSSNFES
+2017 EMCQQRGASHIE
-2030 PGQGGVVHHLLHCL
+2030 QGGIVHHVLHRL
-2044 LPLSMDKSA
+2044 LPLAIDKSA

-2060 KLAEKASWFL
+2060 KLSEKASWFL

-2086 ELVKALSQFINVQ
+2086 ELVKALSLFTNVES
-2099 NNSSSGTLLPDKKVL
+2099 NSSSSSLLPDKKVF
-2114 AYVDL
+2114 AFVDL

-2126 NSSSGNLPGSGCSPD
+2126 NSSSANLPGSGCSPD
-2141 IAKSMIDGGVV
+2141 IAKSMIDGGIV
-2152 HCLSSILQVVDL
+2152 HCLSGILQVNDL
-2164 DHPEAP
+2164 DHPDAP
-2170 KVVNLILKSLESL
+2170 KVVNIILKSLESL
-2183 TRAANASEQLLKA
+2183 TRAANASEQISRA
-2196 NTLNKKKVND
+2196 DTLSRKKVNGPNGRSD
-2206 LSGSAAT
+2206 SQGVGAT
-2213 QLVGSGNSQ
+2213 ASQQ
-2222 LQSAENGSSQHG
+2222 LQSSAENRSSDQG
-2234 LMSNGRS
+2234 LSGNAS
-2241 ESQPAGISW
+2241 FEAVLPD
-2250 ENGSNSSAN
+2250 NSRDDGDQNAN
-2259 PNQPQGQEMRIE
+2259 PNQSEEQEMRIE
-2271 EHPAN
+2271 
-2276 DPHVD
+2276 DPTTDTPLD
-2281 LGMDYM
+2281 LGDDYM
-2287 HDDME
+2287 REDME
-2292 ESGALPNTEQ
+2292 ESGALPNGEQ
-2302 IEIAFHVQTRVDDD
+2302 IEMSFHVENRGDDD
-2316 MNEEEDG
+2316 MNEEEDD

-2330 DDDAED
+2330 DDDGED
-2336 EDDAIGEGTG
+2336 EDEDIAEDGTG
-2346 LMSLADTDIEDH
+2346 LMSLADTDVEDH
-2358 DDAGLGD
+2358 DDTGLGD
-2365 EYNDEMVD
+2365 DYNDMVD
-2373 EEDDD
+2373 DEDDD
-2378 FHENNVIE
+2378 FHENRVIE

-2421 VNVDDFFGIRRTFG
+2421 VNVDDFFGIRRSFG
-2435 FERRRQTNR
+2435 FERRRQANR
-2444 TSYERSVADG
+2444 TSYERSVTEG
-2454 NGLQHPLLSRPL
+2454 NGLQHPLLSRPS
-2466 NSGDIGSTSAG
+2466 NSGDLFSMWSSAG
-2477 NSRDSEGLSAGN
+2477 NSSRDAEGLSAGN
-2489 HDLAQFYMFDAPVL
+2489 LDLAHFYMFDAPVL
-2503 PYDSATN
+2503 PYDNAPTN
-2510 LFGGSGPQQLADFSV
+2510 LFGDRLGGSAPPQLADFSV

-2533 SRRGRPGDGRWSD
+2533 ARRGPGDGRWTD
-2546 DGQPQGDGQA
+2546 DGQPQAGGQA
-2556 AVIAQAV
+2556 AAIAQAV
-2563 EDQFISLLSNNNSPE
+2563 EEQFISQLSNTGPAESASE
-2578 RLEQNVALPERQERA
+2578 RLSQNQILPERQEGD
-2593 PTSATDALLIDDHHI
+2593 PVVATDNQLAI
-2608 SSIDEGAQPD
+2608 E
-2618 EVNREVLSGRE
+2618 EVNPDIVAEPAGYHHQAIEVQPS
-2629 GQQEAQDIRSDVG
+2629 DIGLDI
-2642 DDRMETGDV
+2642 METGDG
-2651 HNVGGQDLET
+2651 NAIGTEPLET
-2661 YLGSV
+2661 PSGSV
-2666 APDSVLSDRGSENP
+2666 AQDVVPFDRTLSGVVPSQAEDFDRSPGPDSQSSCHAILVGEPDMAGPGSHASSVPESADVDMNA
-2680 PTSHGLSDSG
+2680 TDVERDLVDSG
-2690 TDITGSGDFHA
+2690 LPPSGA
-2701 SVPASGDVYVNA
+2701 S
-2713 TEVEGE
+2713 
-2719 QAGTRLLLSEINLE
+2719 LE
-2733 EPSQLL
+2733 EPSTQLVAQDAGQTDETSL
-2739 NNPVVEDADQTE
+2739 NG
-2751 ESNLNNEAPNNAN
+2751 EASNAN
-2764 GIDPTFLEALPEDLR
+2764 AIDPTFLEALPEDLR
-2779 AEVLASQQARTA
+2779 AEVLASQQAQS
-2791 APSTTYAPPRVE
+2791 APAPTYAPPRV

-2896 GGNQRLNRANRLGFD
+2896 GSSQRLNTRGNRFGFD
-2911 RQTAMDR
+2911 RQTVMDR
-2918 GVGVSI
+2918 GVGVNI
-2924 GRRAAYVAENLKLNE
+2924 GRRASSVSENLKLNE
-2939 IDGEPLLDAN
+2939 LEGEPLLDAN

-2972 LLNLCSHSDTRAIL
+2972 LLNLCSHNYTRAIL
-2986 VRLLVDMIKPETSG
+2986 VQLLLDMIKPETVSIMG
-3000 VVGGVTS
+3000 AVTS
-3007 VNTQRLYGCQSN
+3007 MNTQRLYGCQSD

-3037 RVLENL
+3037 RVLEIL

-3051 GVSSLLCHFESSNI
+3051 GVASLLFHFENSTIPDFAHTNQSEGKNA
-3065 HELSS
+3065 
-3070 INHGGDSNGK
+3070 K
-3080 GKNIIGGFSENSQK
+3080 GKEKITAGEHHVYVSESSENK
-3094 GDIPLILLLRL
+3094 DVPLILLLRL
-3105 LREPLFL
+3105 LSEPLFL
-3112 RSMGH
+3112 RSIAH

-3128 ICVAASKVDA
+3128 VYAAASKADIQI
-3138 LSNAEETAPPTENP
+3138 NTEETALPAESPSGNETTTE
-3152 SVDETAGSIRTDT
+3152 TRTDSHVSPV
-3165 NALGA
+3165 
-3170 ESQLDQNASA
+3170 ESSQLDQSASA
-3180 LNAKLDDQ
+3180 SKSDGQ
-3188 RTTRTY
+3188 RSIKTY
-3194 DVFLLMPQ
+3194 DIFLLLPH
-3202 SDLHNLCSLLG
+3202 SDLQNLCALLG

-3222 TLAGDVLM
+3222 TLAGDVLR
-3230 KLASVASVHRRFF
+3230 KLASVAAAHRKFF
-3243 ILELSESA
+3243 VVELSELA
-3251 ERLSTSAV
+3251 HRLSSSAA
-3259 NELVKLRNTQMLGL
+3259 NELITLRDTHMLGL

-3282 ILRVLQILSSLISI
+3282 VLRVLQILSSLTSV
-3296 GSDSDKDR
+3296 GDDSDSDKAKERNASDKER
-3304 VDGEEQEEQVTMCK
+3304 VNNEEQEEHATMWK
-3318 LNAALEP
+3318 LNVALEP
-3325 LWKELSDCIS
+3325 LWEELSECIS
-3335 TMENELSQ
+3335 SMESELNQSSQ
-3343 RPDSSIVSSNNS
+3343 SSVASNIS
-3355 TGEQIQGSS
+3355 MGDHIQGSS
-3364 SATSPLPPGTQR
+3364 SASPPLPPGTQR
-3376 LLPFIEGFFVLCEN
+3376 LLPFIEGFFVLCEK
-3390 LLANNSTL
+3390 LQANSSIL
-3398 QQDLD
+3398 QQDQSN
-3403 VTAREVKESAGSSVQ
+3403 VTAREVKESGGSSVPLSI
-3418 FTKSMDAYKKTD
+3418 KSVDAYRIFD
-3430 GSITFVRFAEKHR
+3430 GSVTFVRFAEKHR

-3462 MMLDAPRLIDFDN
+3462 MLLKAPRLIDFDN

-3515 RSTQDL
+3515 RPNQDL

-3554 KGALLFTTVGNDAT
+3554 KGALLFTTVGNNST

-3573 NSVYQTEHLSYFKF
+3573 NSVYQTEHLSYFRF

-3679 IRVMEETKHEY
+3679 IRVTEETKHEY

-3704 PQINSFLEGFNELVP
+3704 PQISSFLDGFNELVP

-3742 LADLKANT
+3742 LADLKVNT
-3750 EYTGYTPASS
+3750 EYTGYTSASN
-3760 VVQWFWEVVEAFSKE
+3760 VVPWFWEVVEAFNKE
-3775 DMARFL
+3775 DMARLL

-3834 SSKEQLQGRL
+3834 SSKEQLQERL
-3844 FLAIHEAS
+3844 LLAIHEAS